1 MSTDTQLSF
10 GPTCPAGSSWYA
22 CGDIFLGCCGSYACS
37 TKGCAQGDLQPVAY
51 DTTQHGKFPDA
62 SCGAGSNFYTCNA
75 GPTFWGCC
83 KSNPCGTGIC
93 PENDLTGALVGSP
106 VQSAYYLAGD
116 TSATA
121 SPATSLVPGPST
133 AGNFTVATPTSTT
146 TSETATGPSTNT
158 RFIAG
163 VAAAAGVVLALFVG
177 WLVYYICFVRRS
189 AKKNQDEFESRQSV
203 LSVARDTEKNKDS
216 RISYAS
222 APPEYSSPNPN
233 TYSHHVTPG
242 AGGFW
247 KPQHRARPSEL
258 SGETVWCELETPMPS
273 PLVNSTPQSP
283 RIVEPSPRTGS
294 HQFTETGLSPT
305 LGTWSHPI
313 GEDETSEDEHRPG
326 PSN

>member
-1 MSTDTQLSF
+1 M
-10 GPTCPAGSSWYA
+10 
-22 CGDIFLGCCGSYACS
+22 
-37 TKGCAQGDLQPVAY
+37 AY

-222 APPEYSSPNPN
+222 GESSLISIFLQN
-233 TYSHHVTPG
+233 HMLIRLLQLH
-242 AGGFW
+242 
-247 KPQHRARPSEL
+247 PSTL
-258 SGETVWCELETPMPS
+258 LPIPTLIHTMLH
-273 PLVNSTPQSP
+273 LVQEVS
-283 RIVEPSPRTGS
+283 GS
-294 HQFTETGLSPT
+294 HSIERGHRSFPEKPSGVSSKPPCH
-305 LGTWSHPI
+305 HP
-313 GEDETSEDEHRPG
+313 
-326 PSN
+326 